1 MSVGDIYHVDLS
13 DRESL
18 AGAKNFYEMK
28 QKFNFFNYDRVE
40 RHFIVGDSCKCD
52 ENNPR

>member
-1 MSVGDIYHVDLS
+1 MSVGDIYHIDLS

-18 AGAKNFYEMK
+18 AGAKNFYESM
-28 QKFNFFNYDRVE
+28 QYFINLNNDRVE